1 MIGVIFGEKGTGKTK
16 QILNLAN
23 DACLS
28 AKGSI
33 VFIDYDNSYMFDVSN
48 RIRYINASDYG
59 IRSPKMLFGF
69 ICGIAAMDFDLEKI
83 YIDGL
88 IKIARHE
95 PATLQTMMEELE
107 AVTDKRG
114 IDLIVSISS
123 ADKSVP
129 GFLEKYILVQE

>member
-1 MIGVIFGEKGTGKTK
+1 MIGVIIGEKGTGKTK

-33 VFIDYDNSYMFDVSN
+33 VFIDYDNSYMYDVSN
-48 RIRYINASDYG
+48 KIRYINATDYG

-88 IKIARHE
+88 IKIE
-95 PATLQTMMEELE
+95 
-107 AVTDKRG
+107 
-114 IDLIVSISS
+114 
-123 ADKSVP
+123 
-129 GFLEKYILVQE
+129 